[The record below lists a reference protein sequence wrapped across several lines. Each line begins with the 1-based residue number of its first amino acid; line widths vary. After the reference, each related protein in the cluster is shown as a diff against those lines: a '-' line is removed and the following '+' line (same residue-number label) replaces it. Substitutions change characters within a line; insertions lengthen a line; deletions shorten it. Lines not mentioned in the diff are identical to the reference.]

1 MSLRSYLPGVPPV
14 LFALVFLSVFASKS
28 LHLLQHVR
36 SLPLL
41 YLVLYSPTLI
51 LQDILVVLVSRVLLV
66 TPETRFRWV
75 VCLFGGAIAY
85 VFL

>member
-1 MSLRSYLPGVPPV
+1 MSLRSYLPALPPV

-51 LQDILVVLVSRVLLV
+51 LQDMLVVLLV
-66 TPETRFRWV
+66 TPETRIRWV
-75 VCLFGGAIAY
+75 VCLFGGVLAY
-85 VFL
+85 V